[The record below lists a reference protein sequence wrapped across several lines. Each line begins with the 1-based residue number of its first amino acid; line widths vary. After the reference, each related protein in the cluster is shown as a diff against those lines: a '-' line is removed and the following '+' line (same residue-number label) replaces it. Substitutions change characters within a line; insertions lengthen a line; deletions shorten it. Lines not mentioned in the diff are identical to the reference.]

1 MKPTIEMLR
10 PCIVDDRKGLF
21 HGWYYVAEVVEPSI
35 RVGGHMG
42 GQLAATLGMVEFEN
56 GEIQLI
62 RPTSIKFIG
71 SRRLMQEYCFEE
83 EK

>member
-1 MKPTIEMLR
+1 MKATIDALR

-21 HGWYYVAEVVEPSI
+21 RGWYYYAELVEPSI

-42 GQLAATLGMVEFEN
+42 GQLATTLGMVEFEN

-62 RPTSIKFIG
+62 SPTSIKFIG

-83 EK
+83 DK

>member
-1 MKPTIEMLR
+1 
-10 PCIVDDRKGLF
+10 
-21 HGWYYVAEVVEPSI
+21 
-35 RVGGHMG
+35 MG